1 MVGESQAI
9 FRDTI
14 QQHSKSFAFA
24 SALIPAGARHPVE
37 VLYTWCR
44 RADDAID
51 LARPEA
57 REAALERLER
67 ELDLIYSGVPSEDTL
82 VQAMQVVVTRYE
94 IPRDYPAELLQGMAM
109 DARGTDYDDVETLLL
124 YCYRVAGTVGLMMS
138 HVLGVR
144 EPEALQHAVHLG
156 IAMQLTNICR
166 DVREDWENGRL
177 YIPWSILARHGGAAL
192 PSLLEQPLPTSFG
205 PALARSVGELLQLAD
220 TYYDSADVGMRNLS
234 WRAALAVRAARY
246 IYAEIG
252 IVVRQRE
259 CNVFAGRAVVP
270 KARKVTLAL
279 KALCECVAEM
289 PYRSRHRFEPVALG
303 APLRFPGDVLLLEGE
318 AKVVL
323 RGAQRDGYDG

>member
-1 MVGESQAI
+1 VAGENQSV

-51 LARPEA
+51 LAPPIE

-67 ELDLIYSGVPSEDTL
+67 ELDHIYSGSPSEDTL
-82 VQAMQVVVTRYE
+82 VLAMQTVVTRYA
-94 IPRDYPAELLQGMAM
+94 IPREYPAELLQGMAM

-144 EPEALQHAVHLG
+144 DPDALQQAVHLG

-166 DVREDWENGRL
+166 DVQEDWENRRL
-177 YIPWSILARHGGAAL
+177 YVPQTLLARHGGS
-192 PSLLEQPLPTSFG
+192 SLSRTLDQPLSMQFR
-205 PALARSVGELLQLAD
+205 PALALSVNELLKLAD
-220 TYYDSADVGMRNLS
+220 AYYASADAGMRCLS
-234 WRAALAVRAARY
+234 WRAALSVRAARY
-246 IYAEIG
+246 IYSEIG
-252 IVVRQRE
+252 SVVRQRE

-279 KALCECVAEM
+279 KALCECAAEI
-289 PYRSRHRFEPVALG
+289 PYRTLHRFESVALG
-303 APLRFPGDVLLLEGE
+303 APLHFPGDVLLLE
-318 AKVVL
+318 KSDRSDTVV
-323 RGAQRDGYDG
+323 

>member
-1 MVGESQAI
+1 VAGANQSI
-9 FRDTI
+9 FRETI
-14 QQHSKSFAFA
+14 QHHSKSFAFA

-44 RADDAID
+44 RADDAVD
-51 LARPEA
+51 LARPEG

-67 ELDLIYSGVPSEDTL
+67 ELDQIYSEAPLDDAL
-82 VQAMQVVVTRYE
+82 VQAMRLVVTRYA

-109 DARGTDYDDVETLLL
+109 DARGTDYDDMETLLL

-166 DVREDWENGRL
+166 DVREDWENRRL
-177 YIPWSILARHGGAAL
+177 YIPWSILSRHGGTAL
-192 PSLLEQPLPTSFG
+192 PGLRGQPLPVSLGF
-205 PALARSVGELLQLAD
+205 ALARSAEELLQRAD
-220 TYYDSADVGMRNLS
+220 AYYASADIGMRSLS

-252 IVVRQRE
+252 RVVRRSE
-259 CNVFAGRAVVP
+259 CDVFAGRAVVP
-270 KARKVTLAL
+270 KARKVTLAF
-279 KALCECVAEM
+279 KALGECAAEM
-289 PYRSRHRFEPVALG
+289 PYRSLHRFVPAALG
-303 APLRFPGDVLLLEGE
+303 APLRFPDDVLLLE
-318 AKVVL
+318 KS
-323 RGAQRDGYDG
+323 DGSDRSDRSV

>member
-1 MVGESQAI
+1 MAAENPSI

-51 LARPEA
+51 LARPEE

-67 ELDLIYSGVPSEDTL
+67 ELDKIYSGAPSEDAL
-82 VQAMQVVVTRYE
+82 VQAMQAVVTRYA

-109 DARGTDYDDVETLLL
+109 DARGTDYDDLETLLL

-144 EPEALQHAVHLG
+144 DPDALQNAVHLG

-166 DVREDWENGRL
+166 DVREDWENRRL
-177 YIPWSILARHGGAAL
+177 YVPWSILARHGGAAL
-192 PSLLEQPLPTSFG
+192 PSLLGQPLPTSFG
-205 PALARSVGELLQLAD
+205 PALARSVEELLQLAD
-220 TYYDSADVGMRNLS
+220 TYYHSADIGMRSLS
-234 WRAALAVRAARY
+234 WRAALSVRAARH
-246 IYAEIG
+246 IYADIG
-252 IVVRQRE
+252 AVVRRRGGD
-259 CNVFAGRAVVP
+259 VFAGRAVVP
-270 KARKVTLAL
+270 HGRKLVLAF
-279 KALCECVAEM
+279 KALGECVAEM
-289 PYRSRHRFEPVALG
+289 PCRCLDRFKPAELG
-303 APLRFPGDVLLLEGE
+303 APLRFPGDVLLLE
-318 AKVVL
+318 KS
-323 RGAQRDGYDG
+323 D